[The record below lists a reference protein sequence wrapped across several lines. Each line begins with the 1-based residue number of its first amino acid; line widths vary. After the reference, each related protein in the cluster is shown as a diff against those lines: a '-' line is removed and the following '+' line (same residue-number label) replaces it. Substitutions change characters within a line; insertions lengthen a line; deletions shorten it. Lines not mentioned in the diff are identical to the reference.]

1 MANLFLATWLC
12 LFPAN
17 FADAVTDEAD
27 LQEHEFETLA
37 ADCAADIHVETL
49 KAVVRT
55 ESGYNPFSVGVVNGS
70 LSRQPRSLKEA
81 LQVVKELEEKGFN
94 YSIGLGQINKNNFAA
109 FDEKAESL
117 FEPCRNLQVS
127 GSILK
132 SCYESAL
139 THNKSPQEA
148 LKLAL
153 SCYYSGNFS
162 RGFQLEESGTSY
174 VQQVIKNVNQDAKKI
189 PTVPALEPV
198 AGGDNE
204 ISPQSQEA
212 AIVLAPAST
221 SAKPQNQGNYKLD
234 WVIIPDS
241 TTVAQADIKPS
252 AEVAP
257 TLTTEPN
264 PAKRESSSEAK
275 NETDFVKNNRL
286 TPGDFVLIL
295 N

>member
-37 ADCAADIHVETL
+37 ADCAADIHIETL

-55 ESGYNPFSVGVVNGS
+55 ESGYNPFSIGVVNGR
-70 LSRQPRSLKEA
+70 LSRQPHSLEEA
-81 LQVVKELEEKGFN
+81 LQAVKELDEKGFN

-109 FDEKAESL
+109 FDEKAENL

-132 SCYESAL
+132 TCYESAL
-139 THNKSPQEA
+139 TQSKAPQEA
-148 LKLAL
+148 LQLAL

-162 RGFQLEESGTSY
+162 KGFQIEESGTSY

-198 AGGDNE
+198 AGGDNM
-204 ISPQSQEA
+204 ISRQPQEA
-212 AIVLAPAST
+212 TIVLAPAST
-221 SAKPQNQGNYKLD
+221 PAKPQHQGDHKLD

-241 TTVAQADIKPS
+241 TMVAQAHIKPP
-252 AEVAP
+252 AEVEPAQ
-257 TLTTEPN
+257 TAEPN
-264 PAKRESSSEAK
+264 PTKGESFKKEA
-275 NETDFVKNNRL
+275 DFVKNNRL
-286 TPGDFVLIL
+286 APGDFVLIL